1 MEIYINVNIHGLKYL
16 LSSVTPG
23 RAMKAVNHLGSDKL
37 RENPA
42 FKVMNLE
49 NKVSVVAK
57 LSSPNGG

>member
-1 MEIYINVNIHGLKYL
+1 MEIYININIHELKYL

-23 RAMKAVNHLGSDKL
+23 RAMKAINHLGSDKL

-49 NKVSVVAK
+49 NKVSVVSQAEQ
-57 LSSPNGG
+57 P